1 MAMGQIKFDIFPWEI
16 LKSDAIFYQRISKYF
31 SDFQNRN
38 FSVLWLNWTQ
48 TMEMK
53 QNETLFHGVY
63 SNLASFLIGRKNLKY
78 FNGFYNWYLS
88 ISLQNWAQTSK
99 MKNIVRNMCKSD
111 SILPNLECI
120 VVFEWFLIFISWK
133 GLSQKW
139 IITFCNSIL
148 F

>member
-1 MAMGQIKFDIFPWEI
+1 MAMRQIKFGIFPWEI
-16 LKSDAIFYQRISKYF
+16 LKSDAIFYQRILKYF
-31 SDFQNRN
+31 SDFQNGN

-53 QNETLFHGVY
+53 QNKTLFLGVY
-63 SNLASFLIGRKNLKY
+63 SNLTSFLIGRKNLKY

-99 MKNIVRNMCKSD
+99 IKIIVRNMCKSD

-120 VVFEWFLIFISWK
+120 MIFEWFLKFISWK

-139 IITFCNSIL
+139 IITVCHSIL